1 MEYNKKLIEKLIQSI
16 NFSTVVITKHGF
28 GDDEEDGG
36 ALGSIC
42 EIFEGNLVEI
52 GGKDLAGLP
61 L

>member
-1 MEYNKKLIEKLIQSI
+1 MDL
-16 NFSTVVITKHGF
+16 

-52 GGKDLAGLP
+52 GGKDLAGLS